1 VPRRSRKRLT
11 VAGIAIRVLVFVAGS
26 LLVGFLTVF
35 LEAEL
40 GVYLPRHFSV
50 SIAVGLAVA
59 FTFWL
64 LKLLKHPPL
73 LLRDVSPLA
82 AGLCAG
88 LGVHIARLWLR

>member
-1 VPRRSRKRLT
+1 MARKKLLTPGKVALRLFF
-11 VAGIAIRVLVFVAGS
+11 FVAGS
-26 LLVGFLTVF
+26 LLIGFLTVF

-50 SIAVGLAVA
+50 SLAVGIAVAV
-59 FTFWL
+59 TFWL
-64 LKLLKHPPL
+64 LRLVKHPPMFL
-73 LLRDVSPLA
+73 KDVHPLA

>member
-1 VPRRSRKRLT
+1 MARKKRLT
-11 VAGIAIRVLVFVAGS
+11 PAAAALRIVLFAAGS
-26 LLVGFLTVF
+26 LLAGFLTVF

-59 FTFWL
+59 CTLWL
-64 LKLLKHPPL
+64 LRLLKHPPL
-73 LLRDVSPLA
+73 FLANVSPLA

-88 LGVHIARLWLR
+88 LGVHIARLWLK